1 MACSLGGSCAI
12 SVSCSKDIKING
24 AVGDCNPIEST
35 KGREYV
41 SEKAIGHGDTNIWA
55 IGGTDCYRTLTFFYE
70 LSSNKV
76 SDPVNMVSNLGL
88 LYPI

>member
-1 MACSLGGSCAI
+1 M
-12 SVSCSKDIKING
+12 
-24 AVGDCNPIEST
+24 
-35 KGREYV
+35 

-70 LSSNKV
+70 LSSNKA
-76 SDPVNMVSNLGL
+76 SDSVNMVSNLGL